1 MSVTQSRQIVV
12 LGSGMVGSAIAAD
25 LAREPSYAVT
35 AVDASATALEH
46 LAARAPVRTVRPDLS
61 QSAAV
66 AALVAGCDLVVS
78 AVPGHMG
85 FATLRQVI
93 DAGANVVDIS
103 FFAEAPPR
111 GRSPGGAFALDDL
124 ARERRVT
131 AVVDCG
137 VAPGLCNILA
147 GHVYSLLERTERY
160 VCYVGGLPQVR
171 TWPYEYKAV
180 FSPADVIE
188 EYTRPARLVEHG
200 QVVVRPAL
208 SEVELCDFAGV
219 GTLEAFNTD
228 GLRSLIRTLDIPN
241 MAEKTLRY
249 PGHADL
255 MRTFRESGFFDT
267 QPVQIGEAW
276 VRPLDLT
283 SHLLFEQWRREPG
296 EADLTVMQVVI
307 EGLARGTRGEV
318 RQRYT
323 YDLLDR
329 YDPETQTTSMAR
341 TTGYTCAIVARQVI
355 NGLFRRVG
363 ICPPEY
369 VGQQP
374 ECYADLLKGYAQR
387 GIHLQETIAVV
398 ETHLQETIAVVE
410 T

>member
-1 MSVTQSRQIVV
+1 MSAMSVGCPR
-12 LGSGMVGSAIAAD
+12 SA
-25 LAREPSYAVT
+25 
-35 AVDASATALEH
+35 
-46 LAARAPVRTVRPDLS
+46 
-61 QSAAV
+61 
-66 AALVAGCDLVVS
+66 
-78 AVPGHMG
+78 
-85 FATLRQVI
+85 
-93 DAGANVVDIS
+93 
-103 FFAEAPPR
+103 R
-111 GRSPGGAFALDDL
+111 GPTS
-124 ARERRVT
+124 T
-131 AVVDCG
+131 
-137 VAPGLCNILA
+137 
-147 GHVYSLLERTERY
+147 S
-160 VCYVGGLPQVR
+160 R

-283 SHLLFEQWRREPG
+283 SRLLFEQWRREPE

-307 EGLARGTRGEV
+307 EGLARGMRGEV

-355 NGLFRRVG
+355 NGLFRSAAFTCRKRSPLWRRKCQLSQEVYYEHPGCPLTSGAYSRRRAGSRAGGVCALAGHRAVRGGVSGSIRARVSRQAPAG
-363 ICPPEY
+363 AVC
-369 VGQQP
+369 
-374 ECYADLLKGYAQR
+374 R
-387 GIHLQETIAVV
+387 GRAFGDRRWPAL
-398 ETHLQETIAVVE
+398 
-410 T
+410 